1 MSYILDALRRSD
13 AEREREQAGVPKLFT
28 QQAAGPLSRADPAVP
43 RERPVLL
50 WVMIG
55 IALGLAAPALWFALG
70 RSGPDPM
77 PVPQATGHGPTT
89 MPAMPAPPNAA
100 PRSQPQPEA
109 VPRQAAEP
117 RPLERAALPTAPQ
130 GPGPHSLAIEAAAM
144 PARQPADEPSR
155 TAPRTPPRALAPTPP
170 PAAKVESSERIPKL
184 SELPESL
191 RRELPPLAFGGAVY
205 SDTPSAR
212 FVILNGLIHR
222 EQDRVAPDLVVEQIK
237 LKAAVLRYRD
247 QRFEIT
253 F

>member
-43 RERPVLL
+43 RERPVWL
-50 WVMIG
+50 WVVIG

-77 PVPQATGHGPTT
+77 PAPQAPGHGPT
-89 MPAMPAPPNAA
+89 AMPAPPSAA
-100 PRSQPQPEA
+100 PRSQPLPEA
-109 VPRQAAEP
+109 MPRPAEEP
-117 RPLERAALPTAPQ
+117 RPLERAALPAAPHGPAPQ
-130 GPGPHSLAIEAAAM
+130 SRALEAVAT
-144 PARQPADEPSR
+144 PARQPNAEPSR
-155 TAPRTPPRALAPTPP
+155 TATRTPPRASAPLPAA
-170 PAAKVESSERIPKL
+170 AAKVEPSERIPKL

-205 SDTPSAR
+205 SETPSAR
-212 FVILNGLIHR
+212 FVILNGVIHR
-222 EQDRVAPDLVVEQIK
+222 EHDRVAPDLVVEQIK
-237 LKAAVLRYRD
+237 LKAAVLRFRD